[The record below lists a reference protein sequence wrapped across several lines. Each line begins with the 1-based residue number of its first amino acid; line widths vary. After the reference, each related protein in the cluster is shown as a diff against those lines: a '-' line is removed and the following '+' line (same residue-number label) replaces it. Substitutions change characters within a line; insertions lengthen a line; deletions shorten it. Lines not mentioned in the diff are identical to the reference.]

1 MPTEITKWP
10 TLRLIL
16 AIFAGAA
23 GMWLWSSTAPG
34 TGLDSSLLSLGLDQ
48 QRASIVVGVAG
59 AVVAST
65 AASLIASTP
74 PVWPWA
80 IGTLGDLAP
89 EVTAFGGDQ
98 AALITNNPLREVL
111 GSKPSL
117 RGRVLC
123 RLGFKRR
130 AQEREQAVCPAAACT
145 GLRGC
150 NQRGSR
156 CAHLG
161 RVEAAATHCP

>member
-10 TLRLIL
+10 ILRLIL

-59 AVVAST
+59 AVVASA

-74 PVWPWA
+74 AVWPWA
-80 IGTLGDLAP
+80 IGTLCYVFLFVVP
-89 EVTAFGGDQ
+89 TA
-98 AALITNNPLREVL
+98 A
-111 GSKPSL
+111 
-117 RGRVLC
+117 
-123 RLGFKRR
+123 
-130 AQEREQAVCPAAACT
+130 
-145 GLRGC
+145 
-150 NQRGSR
+150 
-156 CAHLG
+156 
-161 RVEAAATHCP
+161 